1 MHEYS
6 IVASLIDVCEKE
18 AKKHRAKAIKRL
30 SVRIGRLSGI
40 EIHFLEQCFETFK
53 EDTICHD
60 AVLEIEVCDVV
71 LVCKACGTQSVVSEN
86 RFVCPKCQSAEVKMI
101 GGQELHVKSIEIIE
115 EEHER
120 V

>member
-1 MHEYS
+1 VHEYS

-18 AKKHRAKAIKRL
+18 AKKHRAEAIKRL

-53 EDTICHD
+53 EDTICRD
-60 AVLEIEVCDVV
+60 AILDIEVCDVV
-71 LVCKACGTQSVVSEN
+71 LLCQACGARSVVSEN
-86 RFVCPKCQSAEVKMI
+86 RFVCPKCHSAEVEMI
-101 GGQELHVKSIEIIE
+101 GGQELHVNSIEIIE